1 MDLMAM
7 FMNSFWS
14 GLFAGTLGFILT
26 APLRYIVPAVLCGF
40 VGRFARDLFMGWG
53 VSQNWSTAIASAVLV
68 LIGMAIIRGHKVS
81 PVVMVC
87 GVLPLGGS
95 VAMFNTI
102 ASLMNVSHLTGESLS
117 KASVAF
123 IANLGKVFTTSLSI
137 ALGLAIGMA
146 IVRLFMREEAE
157 E

>member
-1 MDLMAM
+1 MDLMTM
-7 FMNSFWS
+7 FMNSLWS
-14 GLFAGTLGFILT
+14 GLFAGTMGFILT

-102 ASLMNVSHLTGESLS
+102 ASLMNVSHLTGEALS
-117 KASVAF
+117 KASVALS
-123 IANLGKVFTTSLSI
+123 ANLGKVFTTSLCI
-137 ALGLAIGMA
+137 ASGACNGYGNRSA
-146 IVRLFMREEAE
+146 FHARGG
-157 E
+157 

>member
-1 MDLMAM
+1 MDLMPM

-40 VGRFARDLFMGWG
+40 VGRFSRDLFMGWG